1 MTKLPWVA
9 VGVVLAG
16 VIGPPTAR
24 ADEPKP
30 DRVQIGM
37 LQGMFRDVQPGMVQ
51 AMSRPL
57 RDLIQKQTGLTGDV
71 EIITDAFTLCDKMKA
86 KRFQL
91 GVFHGFEYAWIKKQN
106 PDLVPLA
113 VTVPPGRKLQA
124 CIIVQKDH
132 EAKTLADL
140 GEEPILVPKGTKAHC
155 LLYLDRERVRLGKPA
170 AKPKTKPAL
179 TTEEVLESI
188 VAGDNVAALV
198 DIGALNGY
206 QSLQPGAFKQLRI
219 LCQSES
225 FPQTVIVSN
234 KGSLD
239 EATAKKICSLL
250 TTAHSTA
257 AGKPLLM
264 LWNLKGFE
272 EVPADYA
279 AQLDVI
285 LKAYP
290 VPTRPNPLVTPA
302 VGMTPDD
309 K

>member
-1 MTKLPWVA
+1 MTKLPGVA
-9 VGVVLAG
+9 VGVVLAVVG
-16 VIGPPTAR
+16 MASSVR
-24 ADEPKP
+24 ADEPKAEG
-30 DRVQIGM
+30 VQIGM
-37 LQGMFRDVQPGMVQ
+37 LQGMFRDVQPAMVQ

-57 RDLIQKQTGLTGDV
+57 RDMIQKQTGLTGDV
-71 EIITDAFTLCDKMKA
+71 EIIADAFTLCDKLKA

-124 CIIVQKDH
+124 CVIVRKDS
-132 EAKTLADL
+132 EAKSLADL
-140 GEEPILVPKGTKAHC
+140 GDEPIIVPKGTKAHC
-155 LLYLDRERVRLGKPA
+155 LLYLDRERAKLGKAA
-170 AKPKTKPAL
+170 AKVKTKAL
-179 TTEEVLESI
+179 PTTEEALESI
-188 VAGDNVAALV
+188 VSGDNVAALV
-198 DIGALNGY
+198 DIGALTGY

-239 EATAKKICSLL
+239 DATAKKIRSLL
-250 TTAHSTA
+250 TTAHTTP

-272 EVPADYA
+272 EVPTDYA
-279 AQLDVI
+279 AQLDAV

-290 VPTRPNPLVTPA
+290 APARPTPVVAPA